1 MGKERLYK
9 RDVVI
14 DDRNRVVIQ
23 SELLEEMGL
32 RNGDCVCVYAN
43 FEDNKIII
51 KKGDKKK

>member
-1 MGKERLYK
+1 MPDK
-9 RDVVI
+9 I
-14 DDRNRVVIQ
+14 PTFQ

-51 KKGDKKK
+51 KKGNKKK